1 MMKRIPLLVGV
12 VLTASS
18 LVAANP
24 ERPNIL
30 MLCIDDMN
38 DWCGFLGGHPLA
50 QTPFMDQLA
59 AKGVNFT
66 NAHCAAPAC
75 SPSRNAIMLG
85 VEPHKSGLYPFY
97 DLRNVDREVLDRYKN
112 LPRHLKENGYIT
124 CGVSKVFH
132 NPDNTYEEKESWDE
146 YAMYGDLNIK
156 GAPGKGHMA
165 DAREKK
171 DHHLRVCPGVNPL
184 TDFMDYRTA
193 SHAIGFLEKEHEKP
207 FFLGVGFIRPHVPF
221 VMPEENYDRFPAM
234 IPPPPIKENDI
245 EDVPPV
251 GQSMATPRNP
261 DRFDQHDCWN
271 EVRRGYL
278 ASISFVDDNV
288 GRVLNALETSPY
300 AENTVVMLWSDHGFH
315 LGEKRA
321 YTKFTLWEESTR
333 VPFIIWDPRGQK
345 GLGRSCAEPVGL
357 INVYKTVCDFAGL
370 AAPDYVDGM
379 SLVPW
384 LNDPS
389 KPMEQPAMTTW
400 GRGNYTL
407 RTKNWRYTR
416 YFDGTEELYD
426 HRNDP
431 QEWTNLANNPE
442 YESMK
447 QKLADEWLPKK
458 EAPKV
463 LSGKKLDKA
472 WDADRPAN
480 YNPLKKKKRL

>member
-1 MMKRIPLLVGV
+1 MKRISLLVGV
-12 VLTASS
+12 VLVASS
-18 LVAANP
+18 LYAAKP
-24 ERPNIL
+24 DRPNIL

-50 QTPFMDQLA
+50 QTPFMDKLA

-66 NAHCAAPAC
+66 NAHCTAPGC
-75 SPSRNAIMLG
+75 SPSRNAILLG

-97 DLRNVDREVLDRYKN
+97 DLRNVDRVVLDRYTN
-112 LPRHLKENGYIT
+112 LPRFLKENGYTT

-132 NPDNTYEEKESWDE
+132 NSDNTYEEKESWDE
-146 YAMYGDLNIK
+146 YAMFGDLNIK

-165 DAREKK
+165 NSKDKK
-171 DHHLRVCPGVNPL
+171 DHHVRVCPGVNPL
-184 TDFMDYRTA
+184 KDFMDYRTA
-193 SHAIGFLEKEHEKP
+193 SHAIDFLEKEHEKP

-221 VMPEENYDRFPAM
+221 VMPEENYDRFPDL
-234 IPPPPIKENDI
+234 IPPPLIKENDI

-251 GQSMATPRNP
+251 GQLMSNP
-261 DRFDQHDCWN
+261 KNADRLDQHDCWN

-288 GRVLNALETSPY
+288 GRVINALEGSPY
-300 AENTVVMLWSDHGFH
+300 AENTIIMLWSDHGFH

-333 VPFIIWDPRGQK
+333 VPFIIWDPRGRA
-345 GLGRSCAEPVGL
+345 GHGHSCAEPVGL
-357 INVYKTVCDFAGL
+357 INVYRTICDLVGL
-370 AAPDYVDGM
+370 KAPEYVDGM

-384 LNDPS
+384 LNDPDQ
-389 KPMEQPAMTTW
+389 PMEKPAMTTW

-416 YFDGTEELYD
+416 YFDGSEELYD
-426 HRNDP
+426 HRKDP
-431 QEWTNLANNPE
+431 QEWTNLAGNPE
-442 YESMK
+442 YETMK
-447 QKLADEWLPKK
+447 KKLAAEWLPKQ

-463 LSGKKLDKA
+463 LSGKKLDRA
-472 WDADRPAN
+472 WDADCPAN
-480 YNPLKKKKRL
+480 YNPLKKK